1 MALHIVEPTVSGVHD
16 LERIMATTDHFG
28 VPSLV
33 AINKADL
40 NQCRSE
46 EIAAF
51 CAAQG
56 VGLVGRIPYD
66 TVVTEAMVNGRPV
79 TAYVDG
85 PVTEALQAL
94 WERVK
99 DHLDV

>member
-1 MALHIVEPTVSGVHD
+1 MHD

-40 NQCRSE
+40 NEGRSE
-46 EIAAF
+46 EVAAF

-56 VGLVGRIPYD
+56 VALVGRIPYD
-66 TVVTEAMVNGRPV
+66 TVVTEAMVNGLPV
-79 TAYVDG
+79 TAYADG
-85 PVTEALQAL
+85 SVTGALQAL
-94 WERVK
+94 RERAQ
-99 DHLDV
+99 DHLEV